1 MGGLAHVGDGLA
13 HVVGGLAHVVGG
25 LAHVSGRI
33 SSCVVSQL
41 HMLIAQHP
49 WFDSR
54 RQHNCQDWWLS
65 PVTLLLGDKDM
76 GWSW

>member
-1 MGGLAHVGDGLA
+1 MGGLAHVVDGLA

-41 HMLIAQHP
+41 HMLSIPGLIPAANIIVGTGG
-49 WFDSR
+49 SV
-54 RQHNCQDWWLS
+54 L
-65 PVTLLLGDKDM
+65 
-76 GWSW
+76 